1 MRRRGTTLDFAPY
14 SFPIVAMPMSAAV
27 RRSIEMLCASAFA
40 CTLLSCSD
48 TSGPAVAVTLDLY
61 SVDGVVI
68 PVPTRSAGGKA
79 ISIGNGRLQGTNRGF
94 ACGMSL
100 QLSEGPITAVEIPD
114 CRLFTRQEKTVSATL
129 TDSRFPSGPHTYRF
143 FAP

>member
-1 MRRRGTTLDFAPY
+1 MSISKAPTPFQTLCIALFALT
-14 SFPIVAMPMSAAV
+14 V
-27 RRSIEMLCASAFA
+27 
-40 CTLLSCSD
+40 LSCSD

-68 PVPTRSAGGKA
+68 PVPSKSAGGKA

-100 QLSEGPITAVEIPD
+100 QLSEGPITALEIPD
-114 CRLFTRQEKTVSATL
+114 CRLITGQEKSFVATI
-129 TDSRFPSGPHTYRF
+129 TDTRFPSGPHTYRF
-143 FAP
+143 IAP

>member
-1 MRRRGTTLDFAPY
+1 MAIPD
-14 SFPIVAMPMSAAV
+14 I
-27 RRSIEMLCASAFA
+27 RRSIEVICIASFAF
-40 CTLLSCSD
+40 TLLSCSD

-68 PVPTRSAGGKA
+68 PVPTKSAGGKS

-100 QLSEGPITAVEIPD
+100 QLSEGPITAAEIPD
-114 CRLFTRQEKTVSATL
+114 CRLLTGEEKIFTATI
-129 TDSRFPSGPHTYRF
+129 TDSRFPAGPHVYRF

>member
-1 MRRRGTTLDFAPY
+1 MLDFAAY
-14 SFPIVAMPMSAAV
+14 SFPTAAMLTPDV
-27 RRSIEMLCASAFA
+27 RRSIEILCVAIVAS
-40 CTLLSCSD
+40 TLLSCSD

-79 ISIGNGRLQGTNRGF
+79 VTIGNGRLQGTNRGF

-114 CRLFTRQEKTVSATL
+114 CRLLTGQDKIFTATI
-129 TDSRFPSGPHTYRF
+129 TDSRFPSGPHIYRF

>member
-1 MRRRGTTLDFAPY
+1 MLDFARY
-14 SFPIVAMPMSAAV
+14 SLPTAAMPINET
-27 RRSIEMLCASAFA
+27 RRPMEMLCVAVVAFM
-40 CTLLSCSD
+40 LLSCSD

-79 ISIGNGRLQGTNRGF
+79 ITIGNGRLQGTNRGF

-100 QLSEGPITAVEIPD
+100 QLSEGPITALEIPD
-114 CRLFTRQEKTVSATL
+114 CRLLTGQEKIFTATI
-129 TDSRFPSGPHTYRF
+129 TDSRFPSGPHIYRF

>member
-1 MRRRGTTLDFAPY
+1 
-14 SFPIVAMPMSAAV
+14 MSISKT
-27 RRSIEMLCASAFA
+27 RRSIEMLCIAAFA
-40 CTLLSCSD
+40 FTLLSCSD

-61 SVDGVVI
+61 SVDGIVI
-68 PVPTRSAGGKA
+68 PVPTKSAAGKA

-100 QLSEGPITAVEIPD
+100 QLSEGPITAAEIPD
-114 CRLFTRQEKTVSATL
+114 CRLITGQEKIFTATI
-129 TDSRFPSGPHTYRF
+129 TDSRFPPGPHVYRF